1 MLNNYFDTVSLTAV
15 QEKTLTITD
24 SLLYVLFGISF
35 VIITLGIIC
44 VVVLLLLPLFNKI
57 SKSIDK
63 KKEKK
68 NAVAPEPE
76 TKVEAAPIVEQ
87 NDNSDVA
94 IVAAIIAAIAASEN
108 KTPNQFRVVSFKKI

>member
-1 MLNNYFDTVSLTAV
+1 MVNNYFDAVTLTTV
-15 QEKTLTITD
+15 QEKSLTITD

-57 SKSIDK
+57 SKKIDK
-63 KKEKK
+63 KKEMK
-68 NAVAPEPE
+68 NAVVPVIETPVEPIP
-76 TKVEAAPIVEQ
+76 VIEQ
-87 NDNSDVA
+87 TDNSNIE